1 METKKVVLA
10 MSKVFFAVIIMI
22 GLFSCEPPQKE
33 VKTIDFHSM
42 TDILNNCKGH
52 AVVTAKGFYSGN
64 SGNFESYKYSLII
77 RDDSMNCFEYVG
89 GKYDVAV
96 GDTLK

>member
-1 METKKVVLA
+1 MKTKKIIVGTFLMMLA
-10 MSKVFFAVIIMI
+10 GV
-22 GLFSCEPPQKE
+22 GLFSCVGYREKEE
-33 VKTIDFHSM
+33 VKIIDYHSM

-52 AVVTAKGFYSGN
+52 AVVTAKGYN
-64 SGNFESYKYSLII
+64 SGNFDSRQYYLII

-89 GKYDVAV
+89 SNYDVAV